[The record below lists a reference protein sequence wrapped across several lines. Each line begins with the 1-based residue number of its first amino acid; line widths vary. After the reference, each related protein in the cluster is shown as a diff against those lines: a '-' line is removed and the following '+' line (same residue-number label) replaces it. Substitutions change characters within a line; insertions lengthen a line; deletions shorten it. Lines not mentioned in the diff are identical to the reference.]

1 MFVGSLLSRPKRMDR
16 HRGDALAGDGE
27 LWRNIGLSNK
37 FAICVFDTQFRLIA
51 FNQAHND
58 EFFRV
63 NGYYTKI
70 GDVFPDLFVPE
81 QGPVMRGL
89 MARALAG
96 ETFSVVEDFGNPALG
111 KPYWEITY
119 TPLRDDSG
127 QIIGAYHQAVDVG
140 ERLRAEAARDTLEH
154 RVAEQTTELV
164 EQRARLRT
172 IFETSFGFQL
182 LLTRNGILI
191 DANATSLAAIGQP
204 LEAVVGHPFWET
216 PWFSATPAMP
226 DMVRDAVG
234 RVAKGELV
242 RQEIMLDLP
251 IGGWRWFDFAMRPMR
266 NDAGEVIAIVPEA
279 METTERRRVEEALRQ
294 SQKLEAMGQLTG
306 GVAHD
311 FNNLLTP
318 IIGALDMLQRSNFGG
333 ERERRMI
340 GGGLLAA
347 DRARTLVQRLLA
359 FARRQPLRSTAVD
372 VGGLVRGMV
381 ELVAST
387 SGPKI
392 KLDVHIDEDAICAKA
407 DPHQL
412 EMAILNLCVNA
423 CDAMPD
429 GGTLTISV
437 APDLVGPNHPSRLT
451 PGRYIR
457 LSLAD
462 TGIGMDEETRSRA
475 VEPFYSTKGVGKGTG
490 LGLSMVHGLAAQLGG
505 GLHIESALGKGTRID
520 LWLVECD
527 EIFDTAASK
536 PETTADIRGRG
547 TILLVDDEEI
557 VRSST
562 ADMLLDLGFHV
573 VEADSAEQALAILE
587 RGDSFALLITD
598 HLMPGMSGAALA
610 RITQADRP
618 AMPVLLLS
626 GYADVA
632 EVAPDLARLG
642 KPFRQSELSDCVGA
656 LVPLKEKR

>member
-1 MFVGSLLSRPKRMDR
+1 MSERDE
-16 HRGDALAGDGE
+16 A
-27 LWRNIGLSNK
+27 LWRKIGLSNK
-37 FAICVFDTQFRLIA
+37 FAICVFDTGFRLIA

-63 NGYYTKI
+63 NGYYTRI

-81 QGPVMRGL
+81 QGPVMRAL

-119 TPLRDDSG
+119 TPLRDDG
-127 QIIGAYHQAVDVG
+127 GEIIGAYHQAVDIG
-140 ERLRAEAARDTLEH
+140 ERIRAEAARDTLEH
-154 RVAEQTTELV
+154 RVAEQTAELV

-172 IFETSFGFQL
+172 IFETSFGFQG
-182 LLTRNGILI
+182 LLTRNGILV
-191 DANATSLAAIGQP
+191 DANATSLAGIGRR
-204 LEAVVGHPFWET
+204 LEAVVGQAFWDT
-216 PWFSATPAMP
+216 PWFSATPGMP
-226 DMVRDAVG
+226 EMVREAAG
-234 RVAKGELV
+234 RVAGGEVV
-242 RQEIMLDLP
+242 RQEILIDLP
-251 IGGWRWFDFAMRPMR
+251 VGGWRWFDFAMRPMR
-266 NDAGEVIAIVPEA
+266 NDGGEVIAIVTEA
-279 METTERRRVEEALRQ
+279 METTERRRAEEALRQ

-318 IIGALDMLQRSNFGG
+318 IIGALDMLQRGGVGG

-359 FARRQPLRSTAVD
+359 FARRQPLRSTAID
-372 VGGLVRGMV
+372 VGALVSGMA

-387 SGPKI
+387 SGPRI
-392 KLDVHIDEDAICAKA
+392 RLDVRIDEGAICAKA

-412 EMAILNLCVNA
+412 EMAILNLSVNA

-437 APDLVGPNHPSRLT
+437 APEQVGPHHPSRLA
-451 PGRYIR
+451 PGRYVR

-462 TGIGMDEETRSRA
+462 TGVGMDEETRARA

-505 GLHIESALGKGTRID
+505 GLLIDSAPGKGTRID
-520 LWLVECD
+520 LWLVECERIVD
-527 EIFDTAASK
+527 GAASR
-536 PETTADIRGRG
+536 PEAAAGVRGRG
-547 TILLVDDEEI
+547 DILLVDDEDI

-562 ADMLLDLGFHV
+562 ADMLEELGFRV
-573 VEADSAEQALAILE
+573 VEAGSAEQALAILA
-587 RGDSFALLITD
+587 RGDGFALLITD
-598 HLMPGMSGAALA
+598 HLMPGMSGAELA
-610 RITQADRP
+610 RIVRARRP
-618 AMPVLLLS
+618 ALPVLLLS

-642 KPFRQSELSDCVGA
+642 KPFRQSELSECIGA
-656 LVPLKEKR
+656 LVPSTKVAR

>member
-1 MFVGSLLSRPKRMDR
+1 M
-16 HRGDALAGDGE
+16 AGDGE
-27 LWRNIGLSNK
+27 LWRKIALSNK

-63 NGYYTKI
+63 NGYYTKL

-81 QGPVMRGL
+81 QGPVMRAL

-119 TPLRDDSG
+119 TPLCDDDG
-127 QIIGAYHQAVDVG
+127 TIIGAYHQAVDVG
-140 ERLRAEAARDTLEH
+140 ERIRAEAARDTLEH

-172 IFETSFGFQL
+172 IFETSFGFQG
-182 LLTRNGILI
+182 LLTRNGILV
-191 DANATSLAAIGQP
+191 DANATSLAALEQP
-204 LEAVVGHPFWET
+204 LEAIVGQPFWDT
-216 PWFSATPAMP
+216 PWFAATPGIP
-226 DMVRDAVG
+226 DMMRDAVG
-234 RVAKGELV
+234 RVANGELV
-242 RQEIMLDLP
+242 RQEILIDLP
-251 IGGWRWFDFAMRPMR
+251 VGGWRWFDFAMRPMR
-266 NDAGEVIAIVPEA
+266 NAAGEIIAIVPEA
-279 METTERRRVEEALRQ
+279 VETTERRRAEEALRQ

-318 IIGALDMLQRSNFGG
+318 IIGAFDMLQRSDLGG

-340 GGGLLAA
+340 DGGLLAA

-359 FARRQPLRSTAVD
+359 FARRQPLRSSAVD
-372 VGGLVRGMV
+372 VGALVRGMA

-392 KLDVHIDEDAICAKA
+392 TLDVRIDEDAICAKA

-412 EMAILNLCVNA
+412 EMAILNLSVNA

-437 APDLVGPNHPSRLT
+437 APERIGPHHPAQLA
-451 PGRYIR
+451 PGGYVR

-462 TGIGMDEETRSRA
+462 TGVGMDAETRARA

-490 LGLSMVHGLAAQLGG
+490 LGLSMVHGLVAQLGG
-505 GLHIESALGKGTRID
+505 GLHIESAPGEGTRID
-520 LWLVECD
+520 LWLVECEHGAD
-527 EIFDTAASK
+527 SVASK
-536 PETTADIRGRG
+536 PEAMPDVRGRG
-547 TILLVDDEEI
+547 TILLVDDEDI

-562 ADMLLDLGFHV
+562 ADMLEQIGFDV
-573 VEADSAEQALAILE
+573 VQAASAEQALALLE
-587 RGDSFALLITD
+587 RGDAFVLLITD
-598 HLMPGMSGAALA
+598 HLMPGMSGTELA
-610 RITQADRP
+610 RIMRDRRP
-618 AMPVLLLS
+618 ALPVLLLS

-632 EVAPDLARLG
+632 EIAPDLDRLG
-642 KPFRQSELSDCVGA
+642 KPFRQSELSAYVGA
-656 LVPLKEKR
+656 LTERTL